1 MPDEKTLN
9 IIKNYIDSLKAENIN
24 LSKVILYG
32 SYAKGTAN
40 ESSDIDLILVAPEF
54 DEDRDKYLGTIWKLT
69 EQSNFMIEPY
79 TVGLKRFLSDDI
91 SPIIQIAKK
100 EGYEISVGAN

>member
-1 MPDEKTLN
+1 MPDKKTLN
-9 IIKNYIDSLKAENIN
+9 IIRDYIDSLIAENIN

-32 SYAKGTAN
+32 SYARGTAN
-40 ESSDIDLILVAPEF
+40 ESSDIDLVLVAPEF
-54 DEDRDKYLGTIWKLT
+54 DDDRDKYLGTIWKLT
-69 EQSNFMIEPY
+69 EKSDFMIEPY

-100 EGYEISVGAN
+100 EGYEIPVGAN